1 MGASQTNRSALAY
14 RQALQHPVFLQ
25 ASTMSRR
32 NGTANGTTPSPRA
45 DDPGC
50 AADFCTA
57 ERSSALE
64 SMLSFFDVARRCW
77 ADIAPAHA
85 PELAIMAD
93 LYINEHRCR
102 PVAVGDA
109 CLAARVPCTSA
120 LRAIDR
126 LIAGGMLVRYGDP
139 RDSRRKLLAL
149 TDRSRRLMARFSDN
163 LAHKRSGSAD

>member
-1 MGASQTNRSALAY
+1 
-14 RQALQHPVFLQ
+14 
-25 ASTMSRR
+25 
-32 NGTANGTTPSPRA
+32 
-45 DDPGC
+45 
-50 AADFCTA
+50 
-57 ERSSALE
+57 
-64 SMLSFFDVARRCW
+64 
-77 ADIAPAHA
+77 
-85 PELAIMAD
+85 MAD